1 MSYCGDH
8 LDDLGVVYLQGP
20 RKFSDMDVD
29 CDGAQG
35 GPQDDGRC
43 DASTDTQDTTA
54 IKWVIEGYD
63 IGIDDLN
70 PHEHSFVVFGNSGT
84 KPGWKTFIARCR
96 CRACEPQAVVC
107 GDQMVCSS
115 ALLFSFFFFNKKKR
129 KKEKG
134 W

>member
-8 LDDLGVVYLQGP
+8 LEDLGVVYLQGP
-20 RKFSDMDVD
+20 VKFSDMDVD

-63 IGIDDLN
+63 IGISDLN

-84 KPGWKTFIARCR
+84 KPGWPKFSPRDVGVKPASLM
-96 CRACEPQAVVC
+96 AVVC
-107 GDQMVCSS
+107 GDQMVHIC
-115 ALLFSFFFFNKKKR
+115 ALFLHGVRLMWKNI
-129 KKEKG
+129 
-134 W
+134 